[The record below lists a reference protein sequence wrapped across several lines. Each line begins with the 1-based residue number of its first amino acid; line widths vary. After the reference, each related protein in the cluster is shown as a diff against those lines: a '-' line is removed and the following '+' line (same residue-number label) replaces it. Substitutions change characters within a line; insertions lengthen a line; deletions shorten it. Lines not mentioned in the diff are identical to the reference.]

1 MKQREDAEDPY
12 KAKSLLT
19 AASATGMDEAVV
31 EHTESH
37 SHRLSERGI
46 KINGWSQD
54 TVQGDSK
61 KPGSVEEA
69 NVALEWQDLL
79 IMQCM
84 MIKQCMI
91 K

>member
-1 MKQREDAEDPY
+1 
-12 KAKSLLT
+12 
-19 AASATGMDEAVV
+19 MDEVVV
-31 EHTESH
+31 EYIESY
-37 SHRLSERGI
+37 SYRLSERGI

-54 TVQGDSK
+54 IVQGDSK
-61 KPGSVEEA
+61 KFGFVEEV
-69 NVALEWQDLL
+69 NVVLEWQDLL